1 MTQPIKYARHKNLK
15 RVWLT
20 IGLVWAISAAIGLPI
35 VLGLNY
41 SERRIS
47 TDCAFYNADFVI
59 YSSLSSFYIPCII
72 MVFLYY
78 QIFKVNTNSIP
89 GLLWGAPSPTY
100 FLPLTNTRG
109 TSSTRLSDC
118 NRRERERPCYSV
130 RVRAPNGLCVTAG
143 RHVWARCTVRA
154 KDSRRSVCLPLQP
167 LLRFLFALAAQP
179 TVSFSLLF
187 LFRHRADEERV
198 RASATQQRR
207 SAHKVT

>member
-1 MTQPIKYARHKNLK
+1 MTQPIKYARHKNHK

-118 NRRERERPCYSV
+118 NRRERERDLVIRCAFV
-130 RVRAPNGLCVTAG
+130 RRT
-143 RHVWARCTVRA
+143 
-154 KDSRRSVCLPLQP
+154 
-167 LLRFLFALAAQP
+167 
-179 TVSFSLLF
+179 
-187 LFRHRADEERV
+187 
-198 RASATQQRR
+198 ASAWQPAVTFERGVQCEQKTPGGR
-207 SAHKVT
+207 SAFPSSRCCAFYSR